1 MNRNIWLLSLS
12 VAGFFLLI
20 SFLLRMIFF
29 IDYFSL
35 ITHPLLVFTGW
46 FILTSG
52 ILFFLKHDFVEIYK
66 LLNFFNEKK
75 DETMNTNNSKISSK
89 TSSKSSKKLDIQDE
103 VLEEYSN
110 ILQKQESNQA
120 DKQADFK
127 NVFTDQQ
134 SIMNYSSNEFDV
146 SQSDVSN
153 NFSKTDPK
161 LLAKVVKNYLNE

>member
-35 ITHPLLVFTGW
+35 IIHPLLVFTGW
-46 FILTSG
+46 FILISG

-66 LLNFFNEKK
+66 LLNFFDEKK
-75 DETMNTNNSKISSK
+75 DKTANTNNSKIPSQ
-89 TSSKSSKKLDIQDE
+89 TTSKSSKKFDIQDE
-103 VLEEYSN
+103 ILEDYSN
-110 ILQKQESNQA
+110 IFQKQE
-120 DKQADFK
+120 
-127 NVFTDQQ
+127 
-134 SIMNYSSNEFDV
+134 NYSSNKFDV
-146 SQSDVSN
+146 SHSDVSN
-153 NFSKTDPK
+153 NFSETDPK